1 MSRKKKEALQG
12 IIYVLPSFILIMA
25 FCIIPIFMSGYFSF
39 TSYNIMTPPKFV
51 GLENYERV
59 FQDGY
64 VADAAKN
71 TLLYVLMTVPAQ
83 TILSLVF
90 AAFLAYKMQ
99 NKTGGFLRSVMF
111 IPVIASAVTA
121 GTIWRIILNTEGG
134 LLNNIL
140 NFFHLDSVN
149 WLGST
154 KTALISICIVAV
166 WKNVGYFL
174 VIYYAGIMGISKDL
188 YEAAKVDGATSI
200 QQFFKITL
208 PMLKPITYLVV
219 TLGIIWSFQVF
230 DLAYLMTGGGPGRAT
245 VTLVMGIY
253 NAAFKQYKMGYA
265 WTPLGVIGLFF
276 ILIFAAI
283 CIAPFLY
290 MLIMSFTHSTTLMI
304 SWGDVNFTDF
314 TNYEH
319 VFGKSGFFRSLMN
332 SVIVVGCSCFF
343 NCVIAS
349 MAAYGFEKK
358 HFWGKEF
365 LFKVYM
371 LTLMIPGQVTMIPVF
386 IIMKKLGLLNTYFAL
401 VVIILNAFGVFLIRQ
416 FMESVPDEL
425 LEAAKVD
432 GCPEYKIFIN
442 IVIPLIKPVLVSL
455 VVFTF
460 VTSWN
465 DFMWPLVST
474 TDSSMYTLTVA
485 LSLLKTQY
493 QTNYGLILAGAT
505 VSFIFPFILYAFLQK
520 QFVEGIALSGVK
532 G

>member
-1 MSRKKKEALQG
+1 LIYKEGSDPVSRKKKEALQG

-51 GLENYERV
+51 GLENYEKV

-265 WTPLGVIGLFF
+265 CAMAMLLL
-276 ILIFAAI
+276 LI
-283 CIAPFLY
+283 
-290 MLIMSFTHSTTLMI
+290 
-304 SWGDVNFTDF
+304 
-314 TNYEH
+314 
-319 VFGKSGFFRSLMN
+319 
-332 SVIVVGCSCFF
+332 
-343 NCVIAS
+343 
-349 MAAYGFEKK
+349 
-358 HFWGKEF
+358 
-365 LFKVYM
+365 
-371 LTLMIPGQVTMIPVF
+371 
-386 IIMKKLGLLNTYFAL
+386 
-401 VVIILNAFGVFLIRQ
+401 VVIIN
-416 FMESVPDEL
+416 
-425 LEAAKVD
+425 
-432 GCPEYKIFIN
+432 
-442 IVIPLIKPVLVSL
+442 VIENLFFK
-455 VVFTF
+455 
-460 VTSWN
+460 
-465 DFMWPLVST
+465 
-474 TDSSMYTLTVA
+474 
-485 LSLLKTQY
+485 
-493 QTNYGLILAGAT
+493 
-505 VSFIFPFILYAFLQK
+505 
-520 QFVEGIALSGVK
+520 ERK
-532 G
+532 GK

>member
-51 GLENYERV
+51 GLENYEKV

-265 WTPLGVIGLFF
+265 CAMAMLLL
-276 ILIFAAI
+276 LI
-283 CIAPFLY
+283 
-290 MLIMSFTHSTTLMI
+290 
-304 SWGDVNFTDF
+304 
-314 TNYEH
+314 
-319 VFGKSGFFRSLMN
+319 
-332 SVIVVGCSCFF
+332 
-343 NCVIAS
+343 
-349 MAAYGFEKK
+349 
-358 HFWGKEF
+358 
-365 LFKVYM
+365 
-371 LTLMIPGQVTMIPVF
+371 
-386 IIMKKLGLLNTYFAL
+386 
-401 VVIILNAFGVFLIRQ
+401 VVIINVIENLLVLQTRKNKKHGHRL
-416 FMESVPDEL
+416 ES
-425 LEAAKVD
+425 
-432 GCPEYKIFIN
+432 
-442 IVIPLIKPVLVSL
+442 S
-455 VVFTF
+455 
-460 VTSWN
+460 
-465 DFMWPLVST
+465 DF
-474 TDSSMYTLTVA
+474 SS
-485 LSLLKTQY
+485 S
-493 QTNYGLILAGAT
+493 
-505 VSFIFPFILYAFLQK
+505 
-520 QFVEGIALSGVK
+520 
-532 G
+532 

>member
-51 GLENYERV
+51 GLENYEKV

-253 NAAFKQYKMGYA
+253 DAAFKQYKMGYA
-265 WTPLGVIGLFF
+265 CAMAMLLL
-276 ILIFAAI
+276 LI
-283 CIAPFLY
+283 
-290 MLIMSFTHSTTLMI
+290 
-304 SWGDVNFTDF
+304 
-314 TNYEH
+314 
-319 VFGKSGFFRSLMN
+319 
-332 SVIVVGCSCFF
+332 
-343 NCVIAS
+343 
-349 MAAYGFEKK
+349 
-358 HFWGKEF
+358 
-365 LFKVYM
+365 
-371 LTLMIPGQVTMIPVF
+371 
-386 IIMKKLGLLNTYFAL
+386 
-401 VVIILNAFGVFLIRQ
+401 VVIIN
-416 FMESVPDEL
+416 
-425 LEAAKVD
+425 
-432 GCPEYKIFIN
+432 
-442 IVIPLIKPVLVSL
+442 VIENLFFK
-455 VVFTF
+455 
-460 VTSWN
+460 
-465 DFMWPLVST
+465 
-474 TDSSMYTLTVA
+474 
-485 LSLLKTQY
+485 
-493 QTNYGLILAGAT
+493 
-505 VSFIFPFILYAFLQK
+505 
-520 QFVEGIALSGVK
+520 ERK
-532 G
+532 GK

>member
-1 MSRKKKEALQG
+1 MIYKEGSDPVSRKKKEALQG

-90 AAFLAYKMQ
+90 GAFLAYKMQ

-265 WTPLGVIGLFF
+265 CAMAMLLL
-276 ILIFAAI
+276 LI
-283 CIAPFLY
+283 
-290 MLIMSFTHSTTLMI
+290 
-304 SWGDVNFTDF
+304 
-314 TNYEH
+314 
-319 VFGKSGFFRSLMN
+319 
-332 SVIVVGCSCFF
+332 
-343 NCVIAS
+343 
-349 MAAYGFEKK
+349 
-358 HFWGKEF
+358 
-365 LFKVYM
+365 
-371 LTLMIPGQVTMIPVF
+371 
-386 IIMKKLGLLNTYFAL
+386 
-401 VVIILNAFGVFLIRQ
+401 VVIIN
-416 FMESVPDEL
+416 
-425 LEAAKVD
+425 
-432 GCPEYKIFIN
+432 
-442 IVIPLIKPVLVSL
+442 VIENLFFK
-455 VVFTF
+455 
-460 VTSWN
+460 
-465 DFMWPLVST
+465 
-474 TDSSMYTLTVA
+474 
-485 LSLLKTQY
+485 
-493 QTNYGLILAGAT
+493 
-505 VSFIFPFILYAFLQK
+505 
-520 QFVEGIALSGVK
+520 ERK
-532 G
+532 GK

>member
-1 MSRKKKEALQG
+1 MIYKEGSDPVSRKKKEALQG

-51 GLENYERV
+51 GLENYEKV

-121 GTIWRIILNTEGG
+121 GNIWRIILNTEGG

-265 WTPLGVIGLFF
+265 CAMAMLLL
-276 ILIFAAI
+276 LI
-283 CIAPFLY
+283 
-290 MLIMSFTHSTTLMI
+290 
-304 SWGDVNFTDF
+304 
-314 TNYEH
+314 
-319 VFGKSGFFRSLMN
+319 
-332 SVIVVGCSCFF
+332 
-343 NCVIAS
+343 
-349 MAAYGFEKK
+349 
-358 HFWGKEF
+358 
-365 LFKVYM
+365 
-371 LTLMIPGQVTMIPVF
+371 
-386 IIMKKLGLLNTYFAL
+386 
-401 VVIILNAFGVFLIRQ
+401 VVIIN
-416 FMESVPDEL
+416 
-425 LEAAKVD
+425 
-432 GCPEYKIFIN
+432 
-442 IVIPLIKPVLVSL
+442 VIENLFFK
-455 VVFTF
+455 
-460 VTSWN
+460 
-465 DFMWPLVST
+465 
-474 TDSSMYTLTVA
+474 
-485 LSLLKTQY
+485 
-493 QTNYGLILAGAT
+493 
-505 VSFIFPFILYAFLQK
+505 
-520 QFVEGIALSGVK
+520 ERK
-532 G
+532 GK

>member
-188 YEAAKVDGATSI
+188 YETAKVDGATSI

-265 WTPLGVIGLFF
+265 CAMAMLLL
-276 ILIFAAI
+276 LI
-283 CIAPFLY
+283 
-290 MLIMSFTHSTTLMI
+290 
-304 SWGDVNFTDF
+304 
-314 TNYEH
+314 
-319 VFGKSGFFRSLMN
+319 
-332 SVIVVGCSCFF
+332 
-343 NCVIAS
+343 
-349 MAAYGFEKK
+349 
-358 HFWGKEF
+358 
-365 LFKVYM
+365 
-371 LTLMIPGQVTMIPVF
+371 
-386 IIMKKLGLLNTYFAL
+386 
-401 VVIILNAFGVFLIRQ
+401 VVIIN
-416 FMESVPDEL
+416 
-425 LEAAKVD
+425 
-432 GCPEYKIFIN
+432 
-442 IVIPLIKPVLVSL
+442 VIENLFFK
-455 VVFTF
+455 
-460 VTSWN
+460 
-465 DFMWPLVST
+465 
-474 TDSSMYTLTVA
+474 
-485 LSLLKTQY
+485 
-493 QTNYGLILAGAT
+493 
-505 VSFIFPFILYAFLQK
+505 
-520 QFVEGIALSGVK
+520 ERK
-532 G
+532 GK

>member
-1 MSRKKKEALQG
+1 MIYKEGSDPVSRKKKEALQG

-265 WTPLGVIGLFF
+265 CAMAMLLL
-276 ILIFAAI
+276 LI
-283 CIAPFLY
+283 
-290 MLIMSFTHSTTLMI
+290 
-304 SWGDVNFTDF
+304 
-314 TNYEH
+314 
-319 VFGKSGFFRSLMN
+319 
-332 SVIVVGCSCFF
+332 
-343 NCVIAS
+343 
-349 MAAYGFEKK
+349 
-358 HFWGKEF
+358 
-365 LFKVYM
+365 
-371 LTLMIPGQVTMIPVF
+371 
-386 IIMKKLGLLNTYFAL
+386 
-401 VVIILNAFGVFLIRQ
+401 VVIIN
-416 FMESVPDEL
+416 
-425 LEAAKVD
+425 
-432 GCPEYKIFIN
+432 
-442 IVIPLIKPVLVSL
+442 VIENLFFK
-455 VVFTF
+455 
-460 VTSWN
+460 
-465 DFMWPLVST
+465 
-474 TDSSMYTLTVA
+474 
-485 LSLLKTQY
+485 
-493 QTNYGLILAGAT
+493 
-505 VSFIFPFILYAFLQK
+505 
-520 QFVEGIALSGVK
+520 ERK
-532 G
+532 GK

>member
-1 MSRKKKEALQG
+1 MIYKEGSDPVSRKKKEALQG

-83 TILSLVF
+83 TILALVF

-265 WTPLGVIGLFF
+265 CAMAMLLL
-276 ILIFAAI
+276 LI
-283 CIAPFLY
+283 
-290 MLIMSFTHSTTLMI
+290 
-304 SWGDVNFTDF
+304 
-314 TNYEH
+314 
-319 VFGKSGFFRSLMN
+319 
-332 SVIVVGCSCFF
+332 
-343 NCVIAS
+343 
-349 MAAYGFEKK
+349 
-358 HFWGKEF
+358 
-365 LFKVYM
+365 
-371 LTLMIPGQVTMIPVF
+371 
-386 IIMKKLGLLNTYFAL
+386 
-401 VVIILNAFGVFLIRQ
+401 VVIIN
-416 FMESVPDEL
+416 
-425 LEAAKVD
+425 
-432 GCPEYKIFIN
+432 
-442 IVIPLIKPVLVSL
+442 VIENLFFK
-455 VVFTF
+455 
-460 VTSWN
+460 
-465 DFMWPLVST
+465 
-474 TDSSMYTLTVA
+474 
-485 LSLLKTQY
+485 
-493 QTNYGLILAGAT
+493 
-505 VSFIFPFILYAFLQK
+505 
-520 QFVEGIALSGVK
+520 ERK
-532 G
+532 GK

>member
-1 MSRKKKEALQG
+1 MIYKEGSDPVSRKKKEALQG

-51 GLENYERV
+51 GLENYEKV

-134 LLNNIL
+134 VLNNIL

-265 WTPLGVIGLFF
+265 CAMAMLLL
-276 ILIFAAI
+276 LI
-283 CIAPFLY
+283 
-290 MLIMSFTHSTTLMI
+290 
-304 SWGDVNFTDF
+304 
-314 TNYEH
+314 
-319 VFGKSGFFRSLMN
+319 
-332 SVIVVGCSCFF
+332 
-343 NCVIAS
+343 
-349 MAAYGFEKK
+349 
-358 HFWGKEF
+358 
-365 LFKVYM
+365 
-371 LTLMIPGQVTMIPVF
+371 
-386 IIMKKLGLLNTYFAL
+386 
-401 VVIILNAFGVFLIRQ
+401 VVIIN
-416 FMESVPDEL
+416 
-425 LEAAKVD
+425 
-432 GCPEYKIFIN
+432 
-442 IVIPLIKPVLVSL
+442 VIENLFFK
-455 VVFTF
+455 
-460 VTSWN
+460 
-465 DFMWPLVST
+465 
-474 TDSSMYTLTVA
+474 
-485 LSLLKTQY
+485 
-493 QTNYGLILAGAT
+493 
-505 VSFIFPFILYAFLQK
+505 
-520 QFVEGIALSGVK
+520 ERK
-532 G
+532 GK

>member
-208 PMLKPITYLVV
+208 PMLKPIIYLVV

-265 WTPLGVIGLFF
+265 CAMAMLLL
-276 ILIFAAI
+276 LI
-283 CIAPFLY
+283 
-290 MLIMSFTHSTTLMI
+290 
-304 SWGDVNFTDF
+304 
-314 TNYEH
+314 
-319 VFGKSGFFRSLMN
+319 
-332 SVIVVGCSCFF
+332 
-343 NCVIAS
+343 
-349 MAAYGFEKK
+349 
-358 HFWGKEF
+358 
-365 LFKVYM
+365 
-371 LTLMIPGQVTMIPVF
+371 
-386 IIMKKLGLLNTYFAL
+386 
-401 VVIILNAFGVFLIRQ
+401 VVIIN
-416 FMESVPDEL
+416 
-425 LEAAKVD
+425 
-432 GCPEYKIFIN
+432 
-442 IVIPLIKPVLVSL
+442 VIENLFFK
-455 VVFTF
+455 
-460 VTSWN
+460 
-465 DFMWPLVST
+465 
-474 TDSSMYTLTVA
+474 
-485 LSLLKTQY
+485 
-493 QTNYGLILAGAT
+493 
-505 VSFIFPFILYAFLQK
+505 
-520 QFVEGIALSGVK
+520 ERK
-532 G
+532 GK

>member
-253 NAAFKQYKMGYA
+253 NAAFKQYKMGYGCA
-265 WTPLGVIGLFF
+265 MAMLLL
-276 ILIFAAI
+276 LI
-283 CIAPFLY
+283 
-290 MLIMSFTHSTTLMI
+290 
-304 SWGDVNFTDF
+304 
-314 TNYEH
+314 
-319 VFGKSGFFRSLMN
+319 
-332 SVIVVGCSCFF
+332 
-343 NCVIAS
+343 
-349 MAAYGFEKK
+349 
-358 HFWGKEF
+358 
-365 LFKVYM
+365 
-371 LTLMIPGQVTMIPVF
+371 
-386 IIMKKLGLLNTYFAL
+386 
-401 VVIILNAFGVFLIRQ
+401 VVIIN
-416 FMESVPDEL
+416 
-425 LEAAKVD
+425 
-432 GCPEYKIFIN
+432 
-442 IVIPLIKPVLVSL
+442 VIENLFFK
-455 VVFTF
+455 
-460 VTSWN
+460 
-465 DFMWPLVST
+465 
-474 TDSSMYTLTVA
+474 
-485 LSLLKTQY
+485 
-493 QTNYGLILAGAT
+493 
-505 VSFIFPFILYAFLQK
+505 
-520 QFVEGIALSGVK
+520 ERK
-532 G
+532 GK